1 MRRLKKKYILGGIE
15 HHSGN
20 LSQKWVCSFSQKWKW
35 KTAWNFCTRWWSKF
49 LLTKKITV
57 CVHIL
62 SYQVVYENE
71 SFNTLKVPE
80 NEEIYKVKLVSS
92 SNGMMIN
99 QEFNEVLVSIKENDC
114 PIR

>member
-1 MRRLKKKYILGGIE
+1 MRRLTKIIYQEESDITAALYPKSGSVVFHKNESEKQLKLFVLDDEVSFCQLIKNKCLCYILCLYVI
-15 HHSGN
+15 
-20 LSQKWVCSFSQKWKW
+20 
-35 KTAWNFCTRWWSKF
+35 
-49 LLTKKITV
+49 
-57 CVHIL
+57 
-62 SYQVVYENE
+62 YEIE

-99 QEFNEVLVSIKENDC
+99 KEYSEVLVSIKENDC